1 MPKDVNDKK
10 EKKENKHFFKDF
22 KAELKRVIWPTPKQL
37 VNNTVAVITIVL
49 ITAVIVFALDF
60 VFKTVDDYGIN
71 KLKEVVGTKNEQSN
85 TTTSNEEANNTT
97 NNITNEAGN
106 PIFLISSSVNGIGSV
121 PEPTNPVTPLVFL
134 TIYHV
139 FSVTIILIKTY
150 PGKTFFKFVF
160 L

>member
-71 KLKEVVGTKNEQSN
+71 KLKEVVGTRNEESN
-85 TTTSNEEANNTT
+85 TTTSNEEKNDTTNNTANEANNTT
-97 NNITNEAGN
+97 TNNEVNNSTTNNQAN
-106 PIFLISSSVNGIGSV
+106 NS
-121 PEPTNPVTPLVFL
+121 TNNT
-134 TIYHV
+134 T
-139 FSVTIILIKTY
+139 TNNTQN
-150 PGKTFFKFVF
+150 
-160 L
+160 